1 MGAPEKNF
9 LTFSIILGVLL
20 GIIILYYIISI
31 IRQQRRNLQLHK
43 EKIQTEITMLEN
55 ERRRIANDL
64 HDELGPILSA
74 VKLHIN
80 SLETHDPHDVKLIEK
95 SSRYIDDIIK
105 KLREIS
111 NNLMPNTLI
120 RKGLVY
126 GIEEFVSAIN
136 SMKTLKVQFSCNEP
150 VALDKEKE
158 INIYRIVQEVVHNTL
173 KHAGAKELKI
183 SLVMKEGRV
192 LLVTEDNGKGFD
204 YNAKLKENT
213 GLGLHSLASRAEV
226 MGGEFELLSEPGK
239 GTKCIVDI
247 PIVKP

>member
-1 MGAPEKNF
+1 MDSAEKDF
-9 LTFSIILGVLL
+9 LKFYIIAAALLGSIIA
-20 GIIILYYIISI
+20 YYIISI
-31 IRQQRRNLQLHK
+31 IRQQRRNLQSHK
-43 EKIQTEITMLEN
+43 EKIQAEITMLEN

-80 SLETHDPHDVKLIEK
+80 SLETTDPHDIKLIEK

-120 RKGLVY
+120 RKGLVF

-136 SMKTLKVQFSCNEP
+136 TMKALKIQFSCNEP
-150 VALDKEKE
+150 VALGKEKE

-173 KHAGAKELKI
+173 KHSGATELKI

-192 LLVTEDNGKGFD
+192 QLITEDNGKGFD
-204 YNAKLKENT
+204 YNAKMKENT
-213 GLGLHSLASRAEV
+213 GLGLHSLASRAEI
-226 MGGEFELLSEPGK
+226 MGGEFELISEPGK
-239 GTKCIVDI
+239 GARCIFDI
-247 PIVKP
+247 PIAKP